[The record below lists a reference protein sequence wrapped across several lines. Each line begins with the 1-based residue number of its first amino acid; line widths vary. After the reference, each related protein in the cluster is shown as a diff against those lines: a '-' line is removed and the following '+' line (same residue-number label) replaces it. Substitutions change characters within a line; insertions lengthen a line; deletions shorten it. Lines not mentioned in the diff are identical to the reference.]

1 MSAVN
6 IMVDRTY
13 QRDWQQRNKD
23 KCAKYGAEYRARQK
37 VIKDRYKAAHP
48 DRVRASKKA
57 WFDKNPDYLRSH
69 YVKNRLRNLLNH
81 AKIRAK
87 RKGVPFAITKEHV
100 SVPDFCPVL
109 GIPILHNTRGGF
121 NPNSASIDRI
131 IPALGYVPGNVVV
144 ISLRANLLKR
154 DGTAEELAKIA
165 LWLAAET
172 ARVKAEVGHGET

>member
-1 MSAVN
+1 MAEKQKKLPCREPSRRK
-6 IMVDRTY
+6 IICDRY
-13 QRDWQQRNKD
+13 VAKNKD
-23 KCAKYGAEYRARQK
+23 K
-37 VIKDRYKAAHP
+37 
-48 DRVRASKKA
+48 VRAAKRA

-69 YVKNRLRNLLNH
+69 YAKNRLGNLLKQ

-87 RKGVPFAITKEHV
+87 AKGVPFSITKSDV
-100 SVPDFCPVL
+100 PIPDFCPVL

-131 IPALGYVPGNVVV
+131 IPELGYVPGNVMV

-154 DGTAEELAKIA
+154 DGTAEELAKIV

-172 ARVKAEVGHGET
+172 ARVKAEVGHGSP